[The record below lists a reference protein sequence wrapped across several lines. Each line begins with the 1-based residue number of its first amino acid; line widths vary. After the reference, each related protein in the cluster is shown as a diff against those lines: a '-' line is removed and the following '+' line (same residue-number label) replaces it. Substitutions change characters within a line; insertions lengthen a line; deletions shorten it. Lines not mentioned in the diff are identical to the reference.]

1 MLFVQGSS
9 VVKILCVGG
18 GPAGL
23 YFAVRMKQLDGAHE
37 VTVLERNR
45 PNDTF
50 GFGVVFSDSTLGY
63 LHQYDAGIYE
73 LIRRHCQAWDAIEVR
88 FKGKTL
94 RCGGNG
100 FAAIS
105 RQRLLNLLQ
114 QRALDIGVT
123 IHFRHEFA
131 SLAECKD
138 YDLVVASDG
147 INSTLRRRFEKAFRP
162 TIEAGTAKYIWFG
175 TTQRFDSLTFL
186 FEENEHGLFGVHAY
200 PYDEQTS
207 TFIVET
213 DEESWRRA
221 GLDRFVESTL
231 APGASDLES
240 MAYCQQLF
248 ARHLHGHAL
257 LANNSK
263 WLNFRTLRNE
273 TWHHKNIVLLGD
285 AAHTAHFSVGSGTK
299 MAMEDAIALSLALQE
314 YEELPMALAAYER
327 ARRPE
332 VERIQRASL
341 PSRQWWE
348 DFRRYKH
355 FSPEQFT
362 FHFLSRNPRMTYHH
376 LLARDPAYVK
386 QVHSWFLANTKPE
399 AEQSIPA
406 QEELPPAPIA
416 QPLPLRSI
424 TLPHRLVAP
433 LPIRYSIEGQPAGK
447 RSARLTFLTDI
458 FAQVQANRHIG
469 LILVQFAADQY
480 EHFWLWH
487 QLLQVRPFFH
497 DLLHTHVGLCIPA
510 MHPELPLEQVDE
522 TRMQH
527 ILAGYSEMA
536 QLAADDGFDI
546 LALDFTAGGLP
557 FKFIAGNAHDDLYGG
572 NSDDLQER
580 MRFPLEVLDV
590 ARQNWPDEKPLA
602 IRLSTPEQ
610 DKAEDEVI
618 EIVRL
623 LQEHGCD
630 LISIEMGAEAQK
642 DGPFARLRQRHLSE
656 RLRNEV
662 PIATMM
668 TGNADEDEINT
679 LILAGRTDLYL
690 FVEKGK

>member
-1 MLFVQGSS
+1 M
-9 VVKILCVGG
+9 KILCVGG

-23 YFAVRMKQLDGAHE
+23 YFAVRMKQLDSAHE
-37 VTVLERNR
+37 VTVLERNQ
-45 PNDTF
+45 PDDTF

-63 LHQYDAGIYE
+63 LHQHDAGIYE
-73 LIRRHCQAWDAIEVR
+73 LIHRNCQAWDAIEVR

-105 RQRLLNLLQ
+105 RKRLLHLLQ
-114 QRALDIGVT
+114 QRAIELGVT
-123 IHFRHEFA
+123 IHFQHEFA
-131 SLAECKD
+131 SLAECRH
-138 YDLVVASDG
+138 YDLVVAADG

-162 TIEAGTAKYIWFG
+162 TVEVGTAKYIWSG

-213 DEESWRRA
+213 DEETWRRA

-231 APGASDLES
+231 TPSSSDPASI
-240 MAYCQQLF
+240 AYCQQLF

-273 TWHHKNIVLLGD
+273 TWHHENIVLLGD

-314 YEELPMALAAYER
+314 HEKLPAALAAYER
-327 ARRPE
+327 TRRPE

-348 DFRRYKH
+348 DFQRYRH

-362 FHFLSRNPRMTYHH
+362 FHFLSRNPRMTYNH

-386 QVHSWFLANTKPE
+386 QVHSWFLANTNSEGK
-399 AEQSIPA
+399 QPA
-406 QEELPPAPIA
+406 SLQKDRLPAPLA

-424 TLPHRLVAP
+424 TLSHRLVVS
-433 LPIRYSIEGQPAGK
+433 LPIHYSVEKQPAGK
-447 RSARLTFLTDI
+447 HTARITFLTDI
-458 FAQVQANRHIG
+458 FAQMQANKHIG
-469 LILVQFAADQY
+469 LVMVQFAADQY

-487 QLLQVRPFFH
+487 QLLQVHALFH
-497 DLLHTHVGLCIPA
+497 DLLHTHVGLHIPS
-510 MHPELPLEQVDE
+510 MHPELPQEQVDE
-522 TRMQH
+522 TTMQH
-527 ILAGYSEMA
+527 ILAGYGAMA
-536 QLAADDGFDI
+536 RLAADDGFDM
-546 LALDFTAGGLP
+546 LALDFTRVP
-557 FKFIAGNAHDDLYGG
+557 FKLIAGNAHSDLYGG
-572 NSDDLQER
+572 NSGNLQKR
-580 MRFPLEVLDV
+580 IRFPLEVLD
-590 ARQNWPDEKPLA
+590 ATRQHWPEEKPLA
-602 IRLSTPEQ
+602 IQISGQHGT
-610 DKAEDEVI
+610 EDEII

-623 LQEHGCD
+623 LPEHGCD
-630 LISIEMGAEAQK
+630 LIGIELATEAEK
-642 DGPFARLRQRHLSE
+642 DDQLARLRLRHLSE

-679 LILAGRTDLYL
+679 LILAGRTDLYM
-690 FVEKGK
+690 FVEEKK

>member
-45 PNDTF
+45 PDDTF

-63 LHQYDAGIYE
+63 LHQHDAETSE
-73 LIRRHCQAWDAIEVR
+73 LIRRHCQAWDAIEMR

-105 RQRLLNLLQ
+105 RKRLLNLLQ
-114 QRALDIGVT
+114 QRALELGVT
-123 IHFRHEFA
+123 IHFQHEFA

-147 INSTLRRRFEKAFRP
+147 INSTLRHRFERAFCP
-162 TIEAGTAKYIWFG
+162 TIEVGTAKYIWFG
-175 TTQRFDSLTFL
+175 TTQHFDSLTFL

-273 TWHHKNIVLLGD
+273 TWHHENIVLLGD

-314 YEELPMALAAYER
+314 HKELPAALAAYER

-362 FHFLSRNPRMTYHH
+362 FHFLSRNPRMTYRH

-386 QVHSWFLANTKPE
+386 QVHSWFLTNTNPE
-399 AEQSIPA
+399 AEQPA
-406 QEELPPAPIA
+406 LAREEPLPAPIA
-416 QPLPLRSI
+416 QSLPLRSI
-424 TLPHRLVAP
+424 TLSHRLVAP
-433 LPIRYSIEGQPAGK
+433 LPIRYSIEEQAAGK
-447 RSARLTFLTDI
+447 HAARLTFQADI
-458 FAQVQANRHIG
+458 FAQMQASKHIG
-469 LILVQFAADQY
+469 LVMVQFAPDQY
-480 EHFWLWH
+480 EPFWLWH
-487 QLLQVRPFFH
+487 QLLQVHPLFH
-497 DLLHTHVGLCIPA
+497 NLLRTHVGLCIPA
-510 MHPELPLEQVDE
+510 MHPELPPEQIDE
-522 TRMQH
+522 TKRQH

-536 QLAADDGFDI
+536 RLAADDGFDM
-546 LALDFTAGGLP
+546 LALDFTRDSLP
-557 FKFIAGNAHDDLYGG
+557 FKFIANNTRSSFSG
-572 NSDDLQER
+572 SDLQGR
-580 MRFPLEVLDV
+580 MRFPLEVLDAV
-590 ARQNWPDEKPLA
+590 RQNWPDEKPVA
-602 IRLSTPEQ
+602 IQFSAPEEGEN
-610 DKAEDEVI
+610 EDEIIQVA
-618 EIVRL
+618 RL
-623 LQEHGCD
+623 LREHGCD
-630 LISIEMGAEAQK
+630 LIGVEMDAKAQRN
-642 DGPFARLRQRHLSE
+642 ALAHLRLRRLSE
-656 RLRNEV
+656 RIRNEV

-668 TGNADEDEINT
+668 IGDADEDEINT
-679 LILAGRTDLYL
+679 HVLAGRTDLYM
-690 FVEKGK
+690 FVEERK

>member
-1 MLFVQGSS
+1 M
-9 VVKILCVGG
+9 KILCVGG

-63 LHQYDAGIYE
+63 LHQHDAETYDV
-73 LIRRHCQAWDAIEVR
+73 IRRHCQAWNAIEVR
-88 FKGKTL
+88 FKGKAL

-105 RQRLLNLLQ
+105 RKRLLNLLQ
-114 QRALDIGVT
+114 QRALELGVT
-123 IHFRHEFA
+123 IHFQHEFA
-131 SLAECKD
+131 SLAECKG
-138 YDLVVASDG
+138 YDLVVAADG
-147 INSTLRRRFEKAFRP
+147 INSTLRRRFERAFCP

-175 TTQRFDSLTFL
+175 TTQHFDSLTFL

-273 TWHHKNIVLLGD
+273 TWHHENIVLLGD

-314 YEELPMALAAYER
+314 HEELPAALASYER
-327 ARRPE
+327 TRRPE

-386 QVHSWFLANTKPE
+386 QVHSWFLTNTNPE
-399 AEQSIPA
+399 AEQPA
-406 QEELPPAPIA
+406 LAGEKPLPPPIA
-416 QPLPLRSI
+416 RPLPLRSI
-424 TLPHRLVAP
+424 TLSHRLVVP
-433 LPIRYSIEGQPAGK
+433 LPIRYSIEEQAAGK
-447 RSARLTFLTDI
+447 RAARLTFQADI
-458 FAQVQANRHIG
+458 FAQMQANKHIG
-469 LILVQFAADQY
+469 FVMVQFAPDQY
-480 EHFWLWH
+480 EPFWLWH
-487 QLLQVRPFFH
+487 QLLQIHSLFH
-497 DLLHTHVGLCIPA
+497 NLMRTHVGLCVPA
-510 MHPELPLEQVDE
+510 MHPELPPGQIDE
-522 TRMQH
+522 AKRQH

-536 QLAADDGFDI
+536 RLAADDGFDM
-546 LALDFTAGGLP
+546 LTLDFTRGSLL
-557 FKFIAGNAHDDLYGG
+557 FKFLAHNTRSGLY
-572 NSDDLQER
+572 NDDLQER
-580 MRFPLEVLDV
+580 TGFPLEVLDA
-590 ARQNWPDEKPLA
+590 ARQNWPDEKPIA
-602 IRLSTPEQ
+602 IQFSAPEEG
-610 DKAEDEVI
+610 KNEDEIIQVA
-618 EIVRL
+618 RL
-623 LQEHGCD
+623 LREHGCD
-630 LISIEMGAEAQK
+630 LIGVEMDAKAQRNAR
-642 DGPFARLRQRHLSE
+642 FARLRLRRLSE
-656 RLRNEV
+656 RIRNEV

-668 TGNADEDEINT
+668 IGDADEDEINT
-679 LILAGRTDLYL
+679 HVLAGRTDLYM
-690 FVEKGK
+690 FVEERK